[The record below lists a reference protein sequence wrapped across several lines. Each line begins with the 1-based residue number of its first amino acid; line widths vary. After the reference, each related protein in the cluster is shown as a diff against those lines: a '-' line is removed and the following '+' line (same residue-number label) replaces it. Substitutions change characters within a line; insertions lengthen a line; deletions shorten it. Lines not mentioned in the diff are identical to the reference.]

1 MPANGTSALSCYL
14 PGPCPDPYT
23 FMKNLPPHLMRTA
36 LRVICVFGLLIAG
49 FAQATQSSKDEA
61 LQRVARAHD
70 PAMFVATGA
79 LYLKQ
84 EALRA
89 NKGKA
94 LPPDLDAEVEGVI
107 DARVRDPAWFRET
120 LVAVMAPVL
129 SAEEADEIAT
139 HFATQGGQYQR
150 RTMDLAVGEILTNT
164 YTFTDKIDYRLA
176 SLSKR
181 EMDDIHR
188 AAGPMRGTCNCPTP
202 KELEEMRRVANG
214 RPIEGVQDLSANP
227 DAVKF
232 ASSGVGVKYMKIL
245 SLQGIAAM
253 NAYFDSVAK
262 QIRELVGARRSAN

>member
-1 MPANGTSALSCYL
+1 MGAPQCTDQMAIPMKSLLGIFFLLCYL
-14 PGPCPDPYT
+14 IP
-23 FMKNLPPHLMRTA
+23 A
-36 LRVICVFGLLIAG
+36 
-49 FAQATQSSKDEA
+49 FAQAEQDPKNDA
-61 LQRVARAHD
+61 LQRVAQAHD

-84 EALRA
+84 EAIRA

-94 LPPDLDAEVEGVI
+94 LPPELDAEVEGII
-107 DARVRDPAWFRET
+107 DARVRDPAWFRAA
-120 LVAVMAPVL
+120 LISVMAPAL

-139 HFATQGGQYQR
+139 HFATEGGQFQR
-150 RTMDLAVGEILTNT
+150 RTVELAVGEILTNT

-176 SLSKR
+176 PFSKR
-181 EMDDIHR
+181 EMDDMHR

-214 RPIEGVQDLSANP
+214 RPLEGVRDLSTNP

-262 QIRELVGARRSAN
+262 QIREVVATRRAAS

>member
-1 MPANGTSALSCYL
+1 MKSLLGT
-14 PGPCPDPYT
+14 
-23 FMKNLPPHLMRTA
+23 F
-36 LRVICVFGLLIAG
+36 FLLFFLIPVL
-49 FAQATQSSKDEA
+49 AQAQQDPKSEA
-61 LQRVARAHD
+61 LQRVVQAHD

-84 EALRA
+84 EAIRA

-94 LPPDLDAEVEGVI
+94 LSPDLDAEVESII

-120 LVAVMAPVL
+120 LSAVMAPML
-129 SAEEADEIAT
+129 STEEADEIAT
-139 HFATQGGQYQR
+139 HFATEGGQVQR
-150 RTMDLAVGEILTNT
+150 RTVELAVGEILTNT
-164 YTFTDKIDYRLA
+164 YSFTDKIDYRLA
-176 SLSKR
+176 PYSKR
-181 EMDDIHR
+181 EMDDLHR

-214 RPIEGVQDLSANP
+214 RPLDGVQDLSANP

-232 ASSGVGVKYMKIL
+232 ASSGVGVKYMKIM

-262 QIRELVGARRSAN
+262 QIREVVATRRAAS

>member
-1 MPANGTSALSCYL
+1 MKSLLGTFFLLCFLIPSFSQAEQ
-14 PGPCPDPYT
+14 DP
-23 FMKNLPPHLMRTA
+23 K
-36 LRVICVFGLLIAG
+36 
-49 FAQATQSSKDEA
+49 SEA
-61 LQRVARAHD
+61 LQRVVQAHD

-84 EALRA
+84 EAIRA

-94 LPPDLDAEVEGVI
+94 LSPELDAEVEGII

-120 LVAVMAPVL
+120 LSAVMAPAL

-139 HFATQGGQYQR
+139 HFATEGGQLQR
-150 RTMDLAVGEILTNT
+150 HTVELAVGEILTNT

-176 SLSKR
+176 PFSKR

-214 RPIEGVQDLSANP
+214 RPLEGARDLSANP

-262 QIRELVGARRSAN
+262 QIREVVATRRAAS

>member
-1 MPANGTSALSCYL
+1 MKSLLGTFFLLCYLMPAFAHAEQDSKSE
-14 PGPCPDPYT
+14 
-23 FMKNLPPHLMRTA
+23 A
-36 LRVICVFGLLIAG
+36 LR
-49 FAQATQSSKDEA
+49 
-61 LQRVARAHD
+61 RVAQAHD

-94 LPPDLDAEVEGVI
+94 LPPDVDAEVEGII

-120 LVAVMAPVL
+120 LVAVMTPTL

-139 HFATQGGQYQR
+139 HFATEGGQLQR
-150 RTMDLAVGEILTNT
+150 RTVELAVGEILTNT

-176 SLSKR
+176 ALSKR
-181 EMDDIHR
+181 EMDDMHR

-202 KELEEMRRVANG
+202 KEQEELQRVANG
-214 RPIEGVQDLSANP
+214 RPVERSQDLSANP

-262 QIRELVGARRSAN
+262 QIREVVAMRRAAN

>member
-1 MPANGTSALSCYL
+1 MKSFFGTVLLLCFLA
-14 PGPCPDPYT
+14 PT
-23 FMKNLPPHLMRTA
+23 FTQ
-36 LRVICVFGLLIAG
+36 
-49 FAQATQSSKDEA
+49 AQQDSKSEA
-61 LQRVARAHD
+61 LQRVAQAHD

-84 EALRA
+84 EAIRA

-94 LPPDLDAEVEGVI
+94 LSPELDAEVEAII
-107 DARVRDPAWFRET
+107 DARVRDPVWFRET

-139 HFATQGGQYQR
+139 HFATEGGQFQR
-150 RTMDLAVGEILTNT
+150 RTVELAVGEILTNT

-176 SLSKR
+176 SFSKR

-214 RPIEGVQDLSANP
+214 RPLEGVRDLSANP

-262 QIRELVGARRSAN
+262 QIREVVASRRATS